1 VCIKHGAIQ
10 KRKVCSSEGCI
21 NQVYRKGKCVR
32 HESTQIK
39 GSNAPISAKKTK
51 ANDACDASTV
61 FEYGSIFSKS
71 TVVLLPG
78 QGQREEEVEVEIPF
92 EVTIRAE
99 V

>member
-1 VCIKHGAIQ
+1 MCIKHGATQ

-32 HESTQIK
+32 HES
-39 GSNAPISAKKTK
+39 NVPISEKKTK
-51 ANDACDASTV
+51 INDVCGDASTV

-78 QGQREEEVEVEIPF
+78 QGQREEEKEEEVEIPF